1 MKRLVCIGD
10 SITDWNRDKSN
21 FDDLGNGYVPIISK
35 ALKDVKVFNRGISG
49 NKTTDLLRRWQEDL
63 IDLKPDVV
71 TILIGINE
79 IWHHYAFNDIVLP
92 EAFKE
97 NYIKLI
103 EWTKKECPHT
113 EIILMTP
120 FVFDVGVYEPIWQK
134 DLEIEQDMVKEIA
147 KHFDLKCLDMQAI
160 LDGYLSQ
167 YQKLD
172 ILSDGV
178 HPTQFGFSIIADH
191 LLEVLKKL

>member
-10 SITDWNRDKSN
+10 SITDWNRDKSS

-49 NKTTDLLRRWQEDL
+49 NKTTDLLLRWQEDL

-79 IWHHYAFNDIVLP
+79 IWHHYAFGDIVLP
-92 EAFKE
+92 EAFKN
-97 NYIKLI
+97 NYMKLI
-103 EWTKKECPHT
+103 EWTKKECPDT

-147 KHFDLKCLDMQAI
+147 RHFDLKCLDMQSI
-160 LDGYLSQ
+160 LDSYLSQ

-178 HPTQFGFSIIADH
+178 HPTQLGFSIIADH
-191 LLEVLKKL
+191 LLEVLKQL